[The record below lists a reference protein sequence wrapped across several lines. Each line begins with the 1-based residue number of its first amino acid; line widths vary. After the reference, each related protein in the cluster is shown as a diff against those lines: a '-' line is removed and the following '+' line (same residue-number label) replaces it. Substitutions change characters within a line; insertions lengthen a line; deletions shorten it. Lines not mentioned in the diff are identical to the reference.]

1 MVLVTAPLIICKFAK
16 WRRQRRPIINLR
28 LETIPQ
34 PANSQTPLAYDKESK
49 IQYKRCLW
57 HQKSIA
63 TRYIFWTCF
72 AHFAKG
78 IISRTSGIIWK
89 NEHNL
94 SIIWAKNGHC
104 KQHNKLSLLAKS
116 IKAYKHAEANLV
128 RWPLLQA
135 SQRKPKR
142 NSENTIGFKFTLLFV
157 AQKLRLNR
165 KQ

>member
-1 MVLVTAPLIICKFAK
+1 MVLITAPLIICKFAK

-34 PANSQTPLAYDKESK
+34 SESK

-63 TRYIFWTCF
+63 TRYVIWTCF

-78 IISRTSGIIWK
+78 IILRTSGIIWK
-89 NEHNL
+89 NKHNL

-116 IKAYKHAEANLV
+116 IKAYKHAETNLV

-142 NSENTIGFKFTLLFV
+142 NSEILLV
-157 AQKLRLNR
+157 SSSLSSL
-165 KQ
+165 